1 MVLNSKCP
9 KRVGSFGCSTDFLMR
24 RLVRSDIRFCKKI
37 MSLNYAKKSD
47 EIGCV
52 LRVFLHAT
60 VARGTK
66 ILMWRNIKN
75 HVATLV
81 RESTYL
87 HSSHGSRRRSGSR
100 YLLRTRAQDI
110 HY

>member
-9 KRVGSFGCSTDFLMR
+9 KCVGSFGCSTDFLMR
-24 RLVRSDIRFCKKI
+24 RSVKSDIRFCKKI
-37 MSLNYAKKSD
+37 MCLVYAKKSD

-75 HVATLV
+75 RVATLV
-81 RESTYL
+81 RESTY
-87 HSSHGSRRRSGSR
+87 
-100 YLLRTRAQDI
+100 
-110 HY
+110 

>member
-1 MVLNSKCP
+1 
-9 KRVGSFGCSTDFLMR
+9 
-24 RLVRSDIRFCKKI
+24 
-37 MSLNYAKKSD
+37 MSLVYAKKSD

-75 HVATLV
+75 RVATLV
-81 RESTYL
+81 RESTL
-87 HSSHGSRRRSGSR
+87 D
-100 YLLRTRAQDI
+100 LA
-110 HY
+110 